1 MVQNRNHKTY
11 GDAGEDLATQ
21 FLVQERYRILCRNFR
36 CRHGEIDIIAESD
49 GYLCFIEVKRRKNTV
64 SGHPFEAISINKIRH
79 ICRTALY
86 YLHCNGLPDSTAVRF
101 DVISVVGEEVSLIK
115 DAFSFQC

>member
-1 MVQNRNHKTY
+1 MLKDNYETGQKGEEIAVNYLIKQGYKILDRNWHYSKN
-11 GDAGEDLATQ
+11 A
-21 FLVQERYRILCRNFR
+21 
-36 CRHGEIDIIAESD
+36 EIDIIAEKKD
-49 GYLCFIEVKRRKNTV
+49 CIIFVEVKTRKSLNY
-64 SGHPFEAISINKIRH
+64 GHPFEAISINKIRH

-101 DVISVVGEEVSLIK
+101 DVISIVGEEVSLIK